1 MYEMNVDNISE
12 ASAFSEG
19 ADLWIIKNDPSLIW
33 WKKIDLHSKYLLSQ
47 SLAKQKKQTVS
58 QLQNIIT
65 ATNLKLSKNNQVQ
78 NHILL
83 GSEDHFL
90 NKWILLWNDLDESEL
105 IDLIERTTNQLRT
118 PSLRFFSDSKVI
130 PKIKSRLSASSVS
143 ISYIEN
149 V

>member
-1 MYEMNVDNISE
+1 MSADNISE

-19 ADLWIIKNDPSLIW
+19 ASLWIIKNDPSLIW
-33 WKKIDLHSKYLLSQ
+33 WKKIDLNSGYLLSQ
-47 SLAKQKKQTVS
+47 SLAKQKKQTVT

-65 ATNLKLSKNNQVQ
+65 ATNLKLSKNNQAQ
-78 NHILL
+78 NHLLL

-90 NKWILLWNDLDESEL
+90 NRWILLWNDLDESEL
-105 IDLIERTTNQLRT
+105 IDLIERVVTQLQVQ
-118 PSLRFFSDSKVI
+118 SIRFFSDSKI
-130 PKIKSRLSASSVS
+130 ISKIKSRPSTSSIS

>member
-1 MYEMNVDNISE
+1 MSVDNISE
-12 ASAFSEG
+12 ASAFSWG
-19 ADLWIIKNDPSLIW
+19 ASLWIIKNDPSLIW
-33 WKKIDLHSKYLLSQ
+33 WKKIDLNSKYLLSQ
-47 SLAKQKKQTVS
+47 SLTKQKRQTIT

-78 NHILL
+78 NHLLL

-90 NKWILLWNDLDESEL
+90 NRWILLWNDLDESEL
-105 IDLIERTTNQLRT
+105 IDLIERAVTQLQA
-118 PSLRFFSDSKVI
+118 PSIRFFSDSKVI
-130 PKIKSRLSASSVS
+130 PKVKSRLSASSIT

>member
-1 MYEMNVDNISE
+1 MSADNISE
-12 ASAFSEG
+12 ASAFSGG
-19 ADLWIIKNDPSLIW
+19 ASLWIIKNDPSLIW
-33 WKKIDLHSKYLLSQ
+33 WKKIDLNSKYLLSQ
-47 SLAKQKKQTVS
+47 SLTKQKKQTIA

-78 NHILL
+78 NHLLL

-90 NKWILLWNDLDESEL
+90 NRWILLWNDLDESEL
-105 IDLIERTTNQLRT
+105 IDLIERTVTQLQA
-118 PSLRFFSDSKVI
+118 PSIRFFSDSKVI
-130 PKIKSRLSASSVS
+130 PKVNSRLSASSIT